1 VRVLENKKDFTI
13 DSLIAAAYDTQLP
26 AFEPLLPQLFA
37 AYDELPA
44 GDERKAAL
52 APQIAALRGWDM
64 RYTLESTATSLAIY
78 WAQDLWTTYQP
89 AAKAK
94 EVQVLDYIQ
103 AAITPQQRLEALE
116 RASAKLTKDFG
127 NWQTPWGEINRFQR
141 LTGDVVQPFDDS
153 KPSLPVAFASA
164 NWGSLAAYGM
174 TSKPKTGAS
183 TASVATALWR
193 RWSSGRASRRAASWR
208 AGRAAIRPR
217 RILRPGRDVRAG
229 EFKDVLFYK
238 ADVEKN
244 SSAATI
250 RASNQGWG
258 PAVRPSA
265 TLAHCRFSTLLLRTL
280 PSLWR
285 TAGSLRGLG
294 R

>member
-127 NWQTPWGEINRFQR
+127 NWQTPGRDQ
-141 LTGDVVQPFDDS
+141 
-153 KPSLPVAFASA
+153 SLPAFDRRCGTAVRRQQAQLAGGICLGQLGFAGGVWHDVEAEDRRIYGERGNSFVAAVEFGPRIKARSILAGGQSGNPASPHF
-164 NWGSLAAYGM
+164 
-174 TSKPKTGAS
+174 TT
-183 TASVATALWR
+183 
-193 RWSSGRASRRAASWR
+193 
-208 AGRAAIRPR
+208 RPR
-217 RILRPGRDVRAG
+217 C
-229 EFKDVLFYK
+229 
-238 ADVEKN
+238 
-244 SSAATI
+244 T
-250 RASNQGWG
+250 
-258 PAVRPSA
+258 
-265 TLAHCRFSTLLLRTL
+265 
-280 PSLWR
+280 
-285 TAGSLRGLG
+285 RG
-294 R
+294 